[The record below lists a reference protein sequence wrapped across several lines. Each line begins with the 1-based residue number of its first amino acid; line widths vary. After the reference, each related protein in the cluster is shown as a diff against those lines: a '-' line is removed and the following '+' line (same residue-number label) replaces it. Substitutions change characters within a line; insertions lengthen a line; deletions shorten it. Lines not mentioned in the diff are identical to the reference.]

1 MKLKSEILDKDDLIQ
16 EDLFL
21 RGVKAFNERDFF
33 EAHELWEELWSE
45 YNLSDRIFVQGMIQ
59 AAVGFYHLFT
69 DNLKGAKSL
78 IQKSLNKLHN
88 GSETIQWSKIHRNI
102 DVEAFVKRLNIC
114 LEKLMVISDCSEF
127 NLELVPSIVFTS
139 KSNDG

>member
-1 MKLKSEILDKDDLIQ
+1 
-16 EDLFL
+16 
-21 RGVKAFNERDFF
+21 
-33 EAHELWEELWSE
+33 
-45 YNLSDRIFVQGMIQ
+45 MIQ

-127 NLELVPSIVFTS
+127 NLKLVPSIVFTS